1 MMVGIILPIFTVYV
15 MNIVKLLPLT
25 AATVSPALV
34 EPIPVVIT
42 DRGDSL
48 LAYFKICDL
57 PVPTICYVCVS
68 MSSNTSKSKYSPTM
82 LIVLW

>member
-42 DRGDSL
+42 DREEIV
-48 LAYFKICDL
+48 YWR
-57 PVPTICYVCVS
+57 
-68 MSSNTSKSKYSPTM
+68 TSKSATCPYLQFVMFASACHP
-82 LIVLW
+82 IP